1 MDLVLVKQSQAASP
15 SFAHPG
21 HFNERN
27 HGLSLAVISTPRGQE
42 APRAWC
48 PPSLIMALGGP
59 VLLRRG
65 AVHAQIPTDGII
77 VLEEGAQYSVR
88 SQRSASVLTVMLGA
102 VALNADATQQ
112 SPKRRLLPTL
122 VGQADPI
129 AGTLQSLSRRCRF
142 EPEGLIDDQSALN
155 DFLSE
160 LWARQRANSHLMAR
174 CPGRTLAHQRDVLMR
189 LSRVASLLD
198 APGGAP
204 ADLATLADL
213 ASYSPTHF
221 LRLFSAVYGASPH
234 DYQVNVR
241 LAKARRMLAETG
253 LAVRDIAEAVGFD
266 SRSTFNRLFRRAFGT
281 SAADLRQRLAR
292 SSHSRGMV
300 REIGASEHAGA
311 HAAA

>member
-1 MDLVLVKQSQAASP
+1 MDLVLVKQSQAAAP

-21 HFNERN
+21 HFNQRY
-27 HGLSLAVISTPRGQE
+27 HGMSLAVISNPRGAE

-48 PPSLIMALGGP
+48 PPSVVMALGGP

-65 AVHAQIPTDGII
+65 AVQAQIPADAAM
-77 VLEEGAQYSVR
+77 VLEEGAQYSLL
-88 SQRSASVLTVMLGA
+88 SQGSSSVLTVMLGSD
-102 VALNADATQQ
+102 ALSAGATQHG
-112 SPKRRLLPTL
+112 PKRRLLPGL
-122 VGQADPI
+122 IGAADPI
-129 AGTLQSLSRRCRF
+129 IDSLHSLSRRCRF
-142 EPEGLIDDQSALN
+142 EPEGLIEDQGTLHR
-155 DFLSE
+155 FLSD
-160 LWARQRANSHLMAR
+160 LWARQRANDHLLNR

-204 ADLATLADL
+204 ADLATLAEL

-221 LRLFSAVYGASPH
+221 LRLYSAVFGASPH

-241 LAKARRMLAETG
+241 LAKARRMVAETS
-253 LAVRDIAEAVGFD
+253 LAVRDIAEAVGFE

-292 SSHSRGMV
+292 SSHSRGMIRGMGV
-300 REIGASEHAGA
+300 SERSSA

>member
-1 MDLVLVKQSQAASP
+1 MDLVLVKQSQIAGP

-21 HFNERN
+21 HFNERY
-27 HGLSLAVISTPRGQE
+27 HGLSLAVISNPRGAE

-48 PPSLIMALGGP
+48 PPSLVMALGGP

-65 AVHAQIPTDGII
+65 AVHSQIPADAVM
-77 VLEEGAQYSVR
+77 VLEEGAQYSVL
-88 SQRSASVLTVMLGA
+88 SQGSASVLTVMLGSD
-102 VALNADATQQ
+102 ALNAGTSYQ

-122 VGQADPI
+122 VGASDPI
-129 AGTLQSLSRRCRF
+129 VGSLQSLSRRCRF
-142 EPEGLIDDQSALN
+142 EPEGLIDDQGTLQS
-155 DFLSE
+155 FLSE
-160 LWARQRANSHLMAR
+160 LWSRQRANEHLMAR

-204 ADLATLADL
+204 ADLATLAEL

-241 LAKARRMLAETG
+241 LAKARRMVAETG

-292 SSHSRGMV
+292 SSHTRGMI
-300 REIGASEHAGA
+300 RGISHGDRGGA

>member
-1 MDLVLVKQSQAASP
+1 MDLVLVKQSHAASP

-21 HFNERN
+21 HFNERY
-27 HGLSLAVISTPRGQE
+27 HGLSLAVISNPRGQE

-48 PPSLIMALGGP
+48 PPSLVMALGGP

-65 AVHAQIPTDGII
+65 AVHSQIPADGFM
-77 VLEEGAQYSVR
+77 VLEEGAQYSVL
-88 SQRSASVLTVMLGA
+88 SQGSASVLTVMLGTD
-102 VALNADATQQ
+102 ALNAGAGHQA
-112 SPKRRLLPTL
+112 PKRRLLPTHI
-122 VGQADPI
+122 GPSDPI
-129 AGTLQSLSRRCRF
+129 AGNLQALSRRCRF
-142 EPEGLIDDQSALN
+142 EPEGLIDDQGALHN
-155 DFLSE
+155 SLSE
-160 LWARQRANSHLMAR
+160 LWTRQRANGHLMAR

-204 ADLATLADL
+204 ADLATLAEL

-241 LAKARRMLAETG
+241 LAKARRMVAETG

-292 SSHSRGMV
+292 SSHSRSMVHGMV
-300 REIGASEHAGA
+300 ANHANGA